1 MIVHGISHEEVE
13 RAIRLLALCSL
24 GAQQSVLPYAM
35 IATALK
41 VETEMMQLLYHTESS
56 LHHAISCRIQS
67 RGVS

>member
-1 MIVHGISHEEVE
+1 MIAVANEKFMATHGISHEEVE

-41 VETEMMQLLYHTESS
+41 VN
-56 LHHAISCRIQS
+56 IQMTHS
-67 RGVS
+67 IYGTKS